1 MAPLP
6 PILPLNF
13 FHSFRNNTKKLWP
26 KVRVFLQKNG
36 AIGRDRTCDL
46 LVTNELLYQLSYN
59 GIETLYIIFPLM
71 YNEVMKSL
79 TSDLIAHRGMHGTYQ
94 GAKNFPENSLS
105 AFKRALLASYAIE
118 LDVHLTKDLQLAVFH
133 DHDTKRLTGKSFNLE
148 FTELATLQKLKL
160 INSDGVTTTQ
170 HIPALSEVLDLI
182 HAKVP
187 LLIELKTTRNSD
199 ISLFGKT
206 VLTALEKYLKSY
218 RNPKIYLQSFDP
230 RIVHWIKKHHPKIPV
245 GLLLSDDSDLAKKY
259 DFFVNNPLIWRLTK
273 PDFLSVNESM
283 LFRPAI
289 QKFKTKAPVFCYT
302 IDDEKKLQELK
313 PLATQ
318 FIVEKIL

>member
-1 MAPLP
+1 
-6 PILPLNF
+6 
-13 FHSFRNNTKKLWP
+13 
-26 KVRVFLQKNG
+26 
-36 AIGRDRTCDL
+36 
-46 LVTNELLYQLSYN
+46 
-59 GIETLYIIFPLM
+59 
-71 YNEVMKSL
+71 MKSL
-79 TSDLIAHRGMHGTYQ
+79 ISDLIAHRGMHGTYQ

-105 AFKRALLASYAIE
+105 AFKRALLANYAIE

-199 ISLFGKT
+199 ISLYGKT

-218 RNPKIYLQSFDP
+218 RSPKIYLQSFDP
-230 RIVHWIKKHHPKIPV
+230 RIVYWIKHHHPKIPV
-245 GLLLSDDSDLAKKY
+245 GLLLSDNSDLAKKY
-259 DFFVNNPLIWRLTK
+259 DFFINNPLIWRFTK

-283 LFRPAI
+283 LSRPTI
-289 QKFKTKAPVFCYT
+289 QKFKTKAPVLCYT

-313 PLATQ
+313 PLTTQ

>member
-1 MAPLP
+1 
-6 PILPLNF
+6 
-13 FHSFRNNTKKLWP
+13 
-26 KVRVFLQKNG
+26 
-36 AIGRDRTCDL
+36 
-46 LVTNELLYQLSYN
+46 
-59 GIETLYIIFPLM
+59 M

-79 TSDLIAHRGMHGTYQ
+79 ISDLIAHRGMHGTYQ

-105 AFKRALLASYAIE
+105 AFKRTLLANYAIE
-118 LDVHLTKDLQLAVFH
+118 LDIHLTKDHQLAVFH
-133 DHDTKRLTGKSFNLE
+133 DHNTKRLTGKSFNLE
-148 FTELATLQKLKL
+148 ATDFATLQNLKL

-187 LLIELKTTRNSD
+187 LLIELKTTRNSN
-199 ISLFGKT
+199 IPLFGKT
-206 VLTALEKYLKSY
+206 VLTALEKYFKSY
-218 RNPKIYLQSFDP
+218 RSPKIYLQSFDP
-230 RIVHWIKKHHPKIPV
+230 RIVYWIKRHHPKIPV

-259 DFFVNNPLIWRLTK
+259 DFFVNNPLIWRITK

-283 LFRPAI
+283 LSRPAI

>member
-1 MAPLP
+1 M
-6 PILPLNF
+6 IFIN
-13 FHSFRNNTKKLWP
+13 KKLAP
-26 KVRVFLQKNG
+26 ARLKNG

-59 GIETLYIIFPLM
+59 GIETLYIIFSLM

-79 TSDLIAHRGMHGTYQ
+79 ISDLIAHRGMHGTYQ

-105 AFKRALLASYAIE
+105 AFKRALLANYAIE
-118 LDVHLTKDLQLAVFH
+118 LDVHLTKDHQLAVFH
-133 DHDTKRLTGKSFNLE
+133 DHDTLRLTKKSYNLE
-148 FTELATLQKLKL
+148 DTGLYTLKKLPL
-160 INSDGVTTTQ
+160 INSDGVFTNQT
-170 HIPALSEVLDLI
+170 IPELSEVLDLI

-187 LLIELKTTRNSD
+187 LLIELKTTEHSD

-218 RNPKIYLQSFDP
+218 RDPKIYLQSFDP
-230 RIVHWIKKHHPKIPV
+230 RIIYWIKSHHPKIPA

-259 DFFVNNPLIWRLTK
+259 DFFVNNPLIWRIVK

-283 LFRPAI
+283 LSRPAI
-289 QKFKTKAPVFCYT
+289 QKFKTHHPVLCYT
-302 IDDEKKLQELK
+302 IDDEKTLNELK